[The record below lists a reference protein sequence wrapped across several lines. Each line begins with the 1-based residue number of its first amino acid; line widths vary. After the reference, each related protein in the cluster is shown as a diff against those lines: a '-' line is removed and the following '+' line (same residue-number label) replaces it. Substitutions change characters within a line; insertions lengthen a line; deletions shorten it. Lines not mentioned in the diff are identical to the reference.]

1 MSSQQTAQ
9 LAPLANPLPDAPAGE
24 PFTSEQWT
32 TLMSIMD
39 TVIPSIRR
47 EAAPS
52 NTLSHQSISDVQYN
66 AIVGGLETTLAHPP
80 DGKSLDTF
88 LDEKP
93 SDNAEFQDLLKRSL
107 LLYAREDARKG
118 LAFILSALK

>member
-1 MSSQQTAQ
+1 MNPQQIAQ

-47 EAAPS
+47 KAAS
-52 NTLSHQSISDVQYN
+52 SDMLSHQSVSDVQYN
-66 AIVGGLETTLAHPP
+66 AIVSDLKATLAYPP
-80 DGKSLDTF
+80 DSKSLDAF

-93 SDNAEFQDLLKRSL
+93 SDNAEFQGLMKRSL